1 MATVRGAVALAA
13 ALLLG
18 GCGDEPPAAVA
29 YRLILDAQ
37 GVVFA
42 GDDTTHARFPFGS
55 PRAAIEETAAVVY
68 GAAAATRSVS
78 DACAAGPMAF
88 TSYGPIQLAFRQG
101 HLTGWTMRR
110 GAAAAVE
117 GSIALGITRAQLQDL
132 AAIHMVRDPSMPDE
146 FAYRTP
152 AGVIRGVLSGP
163 GSQAQVEALF
173 AGTVCTGGESI
184 KTKEEP

>member
-1 MATVRGAVALAA
+1 MATVRGAAALAA

-42 GDDTTHARFPFGS
+42 GDDLRHARFPFGS
-55 PRAAIEETAAVVY
+55 RRAAIEEAAAAVY

-78 DACAAGPMAF
+78 NGCAAGPMSF

-110 GAAAAVE
+110 GAAAAAE
-117 GSIALGITRAQLQDL
+117 SSIAPGVTRAQLEDL
-132 AAIHMVRDPSMPDE
+132 AAIQMVRDPSLPGE

-163 GSQAQVEALF
+163 GPEAQVQALF
-173 AGTVCTGGESI
+173 AGTVCTSGQST
-184 KTKEEP
+184 KTKEEW